1 MLMLHANRTWAIE
14 MRRSPRFS
22 IKAEAFYRWY
32 EAEKGGLQQES
43 GVTRDISRTGVHMC
57 GENIPQPGTLLFFQ
71 VSMPALR
78 EGSSPLL
85 LQSTGKVVWTGPSN
99 EAGRTDFGAAV
110 DHSLFVETPD
120 KELKPVR
127 DDS

>member
-1 MLMLHANRTWAIE
+1 M
-14 MRRSPRFS
+14 
-22 IKAEAFYRWY
+22 
-32 EAEKGGLQQES
+32 S
-43 GVTRDISRTGVHMC
+43 GEIT
-57 GENIPQPGTLLFFQ
+57 PQPGTLLSFQ

-85 LQSTGKVVWTGPSN
+85 LQSTGKVVWTAPSR

-110 DHSLFVETPD
+110 DHSLFVETPN
-120 KELKPVR
+120 KELKPVV